1 MATMY
6 EITADMAFLYQL
18 MEQGELDQETLRDAL
33 SVSKEE
39 LAIKLEAYTKVIKE
53 IEAENEAIK
62 KEIERLTAKKK
73 ANENHI
79 ASMKEAMKFGVIT
92 AEPETKKIKTA
103 LFTFGV
109 QKNAPSV
116 VMDEQYIENIPA
128 EYLRLKEPEVDKKKI
143 LEDLKAGKNLE
154 GLAHLEQTSSLRIR

>member
-1 MATMY
+1 MPTMY
-6 EITADMAFLYQL
+6 EITADMAFLYEL
-18 MEQGELDQETLRDAL
+18 MEQGELDPIALRDAL

-39 LAIKLEAYTKVIKE
+39 LAIKLEAYAKVIKE
-53 IEAENEAIK
+53 IEAENDAIK
-62 KEIERLTAKKK
+62 REKDRLDAKLK

-79 ASMKEAMKFGVIT
+79 KAMKEAMKFGVIT

-154 GLAHLEQTSSLRIR
+154 GLAHLEQTEGLRIR

>member
-6 EITADMAFLYQL
+6 EITADMAFLYEL
-18 MEQGELDQETLRDAL
+18 MEQGELDPEALKDAL
-33 SVSKEE
+33 TVSKEE
-39 LAIKLEAYTKVIKE
+39 LAIKLEAYAKVIKE
-53 IEAENEAIK
+53 IEAENDAIK

-92 AEPETKKIKTA
+92 AEPETKKIKTD

-109 QKNAPSV
+109 QNNAPSV

>member
-1 MATMY
+1 MPTMY
-6 EITADMAFLYQL
+6 EITADMALLYQL
-18 MEQGELDQETLRDAL
+18 MDQGELDQEALKDAL

-39 LAIKLEAYTKVIKE
+39 LAIKLEAYAKVIKE
-53 IEAENEAIK
+53 IEAENDAIK
-62 KEIERLTAKKK
+62 RENDRLYAKLR

-79 ASMKEAMKFGVIT
+79 KAMKEAMKFGVIT

-116 VMDEQYIENIPA
+116 VMDEHYIENIPA
-128 EYLRLKEPEVDKKKI
+128 EYLCIKEPEVDKKKL
-143 LEDLKAGKNLE
+143 LEDLKAGKNLK